1 MKPLISYYGG
11 KQRIASR
18 IVEVIDTI
26 PHTVY
31 CEPFFGGGAVFFAR
45 QRPSVS
51 NNDHY
56 REVINDSSKALIN
69 LYRVARE
76 QPTEF
81 ERWIQFTP
89 YSQEEHRRAIAI
101 CKEPENVTPLEWAWA
116 YYVNINQSFAKKLSA
131 GWGVGVSS
139 ENHSATWVNRKHDL
153 PDCLDRLS
161 SVHVSCEDALDVI
174 KRWDS
179 PHTLHY
185 LDPPYP
191 DTECGHY
198 DGYTRDD
205 LKRLCDL
212 LDTIQGSYIL
222 SGYNCNIEPQSVQQ
236 RIEIDV
242 TCSASG
248 QGKVRNGDRSRKATQ
263 EELGDRKRTEVLW
276 VCDRSAKAR
285 KELQGIMRVKQFSL
299 LDL

>member
-45 QRPSVS
+45 QRPMVS

-76 QPTEF
+76 QPAEF
-81 ERWIQFTP
+81 ERWIRFTP

-101 CKEPENVTPLEWAWA
+101 CKEPETVKPLEWAWA
-116 YYVNINQSFAKKLSA
+116 YYVNIHQSFANDMGK
-131 GWGVGVSS
+131 GWGASVTSR
-139 ENHSATWVNRKHDL
+139 NCAAIWQNRRQDL
-153 PDCLDRLS
+153 PECLDRLS
-161 SVHVSCEDALDVI
+161 DVHISCEDALDVI

-191 DTECGHY
+191 GTECGHY
-198 DGYTRDD
+198 GGYTHDD
-205 LKRLCDL
+205 FQALCTL
-212 LDTIQGSYIL
+212 LDSIQGSYIL
-222 SGYNCNIEPQSVQQ
+222 SGYDCGIKPESVQ
-236 RIEIDV
+236 RIMEIEA

-248 QGKVRNGDRSRKATQ
+248 EGKVKRGDRSRKATK

-276 VCDRSAKAR
+276 VCDRSQNAR
-285 KELQGIMRVKQFSL
+285 EDLQGLLKVKQFQL
-299 LDL
+299 F

>member
-45 QRPSVS
+45 QRPMVS

-76 QPTEF
+76 QPAEF
-81 ERWIQFTP
+81 ERWIRFTP

-101 CKEPENVTPLEWAWA
+101 CKKPEAVTPLEWAWA
-116 YYVNINQSFAKKLSA
+116 YYVNIQQSFSNVLNTGWRTGVLSRNVA
-131 GWGVGVSS
+131 
-139 ENHSATWVNRKHDL
+139 ATWESQRNNI
-153 PDCLDRLS
+153 PECLQRLAD
-161 SVHVSCEDALDVI
+161 VHISCEDALNVI
-174 KRWDS
+174 QRWDS
-179 PHTLHY
+179 PHTFFY

-191 DTECGHY
+191 NYEQGHY
-198 DGYTRDD
+198 NGYSMDEW
-205 LKRLCDL
+205 KALCEL
-212 LDTIQGSYIL
+212 LDAIQGSYIL
-222 SGYNCNIEPQSVQQ
+222 SNYPQAIEPVTAQQ
-236 RIEIDV
+236 KIEIDV
-242 TCSASG
+242 LVSASREG
-248 QGKVRNGDRSRKATQ
+248 RVKASRSRKATQ
-263 EELGDRKRTEVLW
+263 EELGDRKRTEILW
-276 VCDRSAKAR
+276 VCDRSRNAR
-285 KELQGIMRVKQFSL
+285 EDLQGLLKVKQLQL
-299 LDL
+299 L